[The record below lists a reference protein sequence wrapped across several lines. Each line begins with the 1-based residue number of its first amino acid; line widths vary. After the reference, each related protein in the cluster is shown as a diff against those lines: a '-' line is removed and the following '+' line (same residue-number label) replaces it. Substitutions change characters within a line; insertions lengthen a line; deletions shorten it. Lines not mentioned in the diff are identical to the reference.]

1 MRVAVILAHPSP
13 DSFAHELAAR
23 AVAGLTA
30 GGHDVELVDLYAVGF
45 RAAMSPGERGAY
57 HGDTPIIDPLVQAQ
71 ADLLQSIE
79 TLVVVYPT
87 WWSGLP
93 AILKGWLERV
103 LVPGVGFRF
112 DDRSGKIRPGLTNI
126 RHLIGISTYGSPR
139 SYVRAIN
146 DNGRRTLMRALRLS
160 CGWRTSRTWLGLY
173 AIDTTTRD
181 QRQEFAARVER
192 TLSELV

>member
-1 MRVAVILAHPSP
+1 MHVAVVLAHPSS
-13 DSFAHELAAR
+13 DSFAHELATR

-30 GGHDVELVDLYAVGF
+30 GGHDVELVDLYAMRF
-45 RAAMSPGERGAY
+45 RAAMSTEERSAY
-57 HGDTPIIDPLVQAQ
+57 HGDSPILDPLVQAQ
-71 ADLLQSIE
+71 ADLLQSID

-112 DDRSGKIRPGLTNI
+112 DDKSGKIRPGLTNI

-173 AIDTTTRD
+173 AIDTKTHEER
-181 QRQEFAARVER
+181 REFAAHVER
-192 TLSELV
+192 TMSELR